1 MKKMLIMSVFLF
13 LAANASSASLIYVQS
28 PQAQCLLCGPLC
40 GSPCQLYFSPPFFA
54 FELVISIRPD
64 EKGVIGADLKVDCPA
79 SVQFGAV
86 TENPLIVSSSGS
98 IQSGLSFALSEC
110 QYSPFWTHQI
120 TCYLMNGSTGF
131 ICMSPY
137 PDLGLN
143 VKSCESGNPVYPA
156 SGAGVWLG
164 LNNTWAAEETSWGA
178 IKSLYSR

>member
-1 MKKMLIMSVFLF
+1 
-13 LAANASSASLIYVQS
+13 
-28 PQAQCLLCGPLC
+28 
-40 GSPCQLYFSPPFFA
+40 
-54 FELVISIRPD
+54 
-64 EKGVIGADLKVDCPA
+64 
-79 SVQFGAV
+79 
-86 TENPLIVSSSGS
+86 
-98 IQSGLSFALSEC
+98 
-110 QYSPFWTHQI
+110 
-120 TCYLMNGSTGF
+120 MNGSTGF